1 MNVNVNLQPNDILK
15 KEFKSKK
22 LGGYDPTE
30 VDEYLDDIIQDYDV
44 MLNYIK
50 QLEAENESLRKE
62 ILDSPT
68 TEADEEM
75 LEEFKKNASTDD
87 VATEQE
93 PETVEEPSISQKPLS
108 AEPELDSMPMTT
120 NYDILRRLSNL
131 EKKVFG
137 EELK

>member
-75 LEEFKKNASTDD
+75 LEEFKKNASNDA
-87 VATEQE
+87 VKQE
-93 PETVEEPSISQKPLS
+93 PEIKEEPSISQKPLNT
-108 AEPELDSMPMTT
+108 EPELDSMPMTT